1 MRYTVT
7 AISISRKTVNDYG
20 FELPDKYAIQVFECE
35 CGDQDLWHDEIIDTE
50 KNEIF
55 KDCKNEYDVEDRY
68 EYFWNRLNG
77 GYTNSEIVKVVNVV
91 KEEEESK

>member
-1 MRYTVT
+1 MKYTVT
-7 AISISRKTVNDYG
+7 AICISRKTVNDNG
-20 FELPDKYAIQVFECE
+20 IELPDKYEIQ
-35 CGDQDLWHDEIIDTE
+35 DQDLWHDEIIDTE

-55 KDCKNEYDVEDRY
+55 KDCKNEYDVEDHY

-91 KEEEESK
+91 KEEESK